1 METIWKMLILAAVT
15 SVCIFL
21 QVLACFAFGNNWMPL
36 IILVPMLTS
45 PLPLLLLNMC
55 AGDDMFSGT
64 PRGLHWAEFLSS
76 FLFSGCFAIP
86 ILLGIT
92 KSIEWGAAGTSL
104 AGSILLTG
112 LLAVQKYLASKDDDV
127 KLSGF

>member
-1 METIWKMLILAAVT
+1 MEPIFKMMILAGVT

-36 IILVPMLTS
+36 IILVPMLLS

-55 AGDDMFSGT
+55 AGDDIFSGT

-76 FLFSGCFAIP
+76 FLFCGCFAIP

-92 KSIEWGAAGTSL
+92 KSIEWGAALTSL
-104 AGSILLTG
+104 AGSILLTA
-112 LLAVQKYLASKDDDV
+112 LLAVQKCIASKDGDV